1 MTNEQ
6 DAQTKEAL
14 IATLER
20 EHEGSVIKL
29 DEHGYPV
36 GIEEQTP
43 REEALSMGV
52 LFTLF
57 GGVFFFIPLWMLMM
71 FLENAYLSEMFCIV
85 PFFGIFLFVGGAML
99 DGGLKTLFSGITG
112 KGLTYVVS
120 LEELAERKDEEDDL
134 APTAFSY
141 ASREELLDQIHQTK
155 TTESAQAITSTED
168 KHQPAGAFWS
178 EINDQEEHR

>member
-1 MTNEQ
+1 
-6 DAQTKEAL
+6 
-14 IATLER
+14 
-20 EHEGSVIKL
+20 
-29 DEHGYPV
+29 
-36 GIEEQTP
+36 
-43 REEALSMGV
+43 
-52 LFTLF
+52 
-57 GGVFFFIPLWMLMM
+57 ML
-71 FLENAYLSEMFCIV
+71 N
-85 PFFGIFLFVGGAML
+85 
-99 DGGLKTLFSGITG
+99 GGLKTLFSGITG

-168 KHQPAGAFWS
+168 EHQPAGAFWS